1 MFWSTVLKPIELSTD
16 RKRLAVGLFW
26 LSDGDHAWRSLQVPP
41 TPPTDTYSSV
51 EGTGLIHK
59 LDGPTSGDV
68 ISFTT
73 HDPQKLPLP
82 SFDLLDMQWAL
93 HRVTALSGAADAT
106 DEELDPDDGLCL
118 PPPISV
124 KEGVAMILSEMER
137 EQQVEDEESLC

>member
-1 MFWSTVLKPIELSTD
+1 METTPGAASKCH
-16 RKRLAVGLFW
+16 RRLL
-26 LSDGDHAWRSLQVPP
+26 H
-41 TPPTDTYSSV
+41 
-51 EGTGLIHK
+51 TGLIYK
-59 LDGPTSGDV
+59 LDGPTPRWIQSGDV

-73 HDPQKLPLP
+73 HGPEKLPLP

-124 KEGVAMILSEMER
+124 KEGVAMILSETER
-137 EQQVEDEESLC
+137 EQQGEEEVKSPALHATPRAR